1 MRHVRMTVVALAA
14 AAAIVA
20 CSDSNGPSGGLTG
33 SYTLDSLKVDTAP
46 ALQPPIATG
55 SLVFSAPSNFVAG
68 IVLQPPA
75 VPNPDS
81 TITLAGTYT
90 LKGADSI
97 YLSVFGGVLTIPGTQ
112 VQTGNKLVLNVLIPP
127 GLIGSGVT
135 PTPVVLAWHK

>member
-1 MRHVRMTVVALAA
+1 MRHVRKTVIALAA

-20 CSDSNGPSGGLTG
+20 CSDSNGPSGGLSG

-46 ALQPPIATG
+46 ALQPPTATG

-90 LKGADSI
+90 LKGSDSI
-97 YLSVFGGVLTIPGTQ
+97 YLSLFGLATIPGTQ
-112 VQTGNKLVLNVLIPP
+112 VQNGNKLVLNLLIPA
-127 GLIGSGVT
+127 GLIVPGVT
-135 PTPVVLAWHK
+135 PTPVLLAYHK